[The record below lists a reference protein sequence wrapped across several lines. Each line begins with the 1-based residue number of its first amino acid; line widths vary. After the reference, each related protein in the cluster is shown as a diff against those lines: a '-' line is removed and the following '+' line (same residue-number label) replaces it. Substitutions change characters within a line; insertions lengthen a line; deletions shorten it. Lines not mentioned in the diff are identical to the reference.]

1 MEIKPFINIVVAMD
15 EKNAIGHER
24 KIPWAPLPTDYNWYL
39 THATTTK
46 DPLKRVALILGRI
59 TFEDVIKFD
68 QKYVSRWHFI
78 VITSQLPEILY
89 NTYSNIDR
97 NQVDVVNSFDQAA
110 QKAKLLL
117 DTSSSMIESVFVFG
131 GVSPYEQ
138 ALESKL
144 VKRIYLT
151 RIFAEVL
158 DCDARISKFDLSDFQ
173 RIKRP
178 SDEILAELDDK
189 IIEEN
194 GWKYQFQVYEQKDL

>member
-1 MEIKPFINIVVAMD
+1 METEPFLNIAIAMD
-15 EKNAIGHER
+15 ENNAIGHER

-46 DPLKRVALILGRI
+46 DPLKRVALILGRL
-59 TFEDVIKFD
+59 TFEDVIEFN
-68 QKYVSRWHFI
+68 QEYASRWYFI
-78 VITSQLPEILY
+78 VITRQIPEKIY
-89 NTYSNIDR
+89 KTYSNINR

-110 QKAKLLL
+110 QKAKLLM
-117 DTSSSMIESVFVFG
+117 DTPSAMIESVFVFG
-131 GVSPYEQ
+131 GVDPYEQ
-138 ALESKL
+138 ALASKL

-151 RIFAEVL
+151 RIFAKVP

-178 SDEILAELDDK
+178 NDEILAELDDK

-194 GWKYQFQVYEQKDL
+194 GWKYQFQVYERKDL